1 MISMNNI
8 PNDLIYLDLKEHP
21 DVMKLVKYGMR
32 EKEIPFSIVQKI
44 LPNDILMHEDMMD
57 NVFIILNEAGVE
69 IMDEFHHIAKED
81 LKSNKEINQLISQL
95 VRDNRKLEDPIRLYL
110 EDIGKI
116 SLLTKKEERE
126 IAINLKNGEQMI
138 IDAIHQQEFIYDEVK
153 RYIDIIAKSP
163 QNVDLIFK
171 ILHPPRIYNVSAEE
185 KVKSKAKYMRFKSKY
200 LDLYKEFDKA
210 RKSKTTKEK
219 KDYQAILKQIIKLFN
234 SYKMNHTLYDRI
246 SQDCSKRH
254 QEIQKINSKNKEIE
268 KKSSLDKTDFK
279 KINMSKNDE
288 EILAEYSQKTHLPV
302 KNLLSISERYLEGQK
317 RIKTICTNLKM
328 KEKDL
333 AETSKKISEANAIIE
348 KNKNHLIK
356 SNLRLVIS
364 VAKKYIYRGLHFF
377 DLIQEGNIGLMNAIK
392 KYDYKRGYKFS
403 TYSTWWIRQAIMR
416 SISDKSKNIR
426 IPVHMIEQI
435 NKVLKENRLF
445 LQKHG
450 REPSSKE
457 LAEILGWKVKKIN
470 MVKNVSKEPISLQKP
485 VGDQNDTFLGDFLES
500 KETVDPRNGANFNML
515 CHELKKILN
524 SLPKRERKVLEM
536 RYGLTDGYSHTL
548 EETGFVFK
556 VTRERIRQIEGKAI
570 NRLKKKKEKSELLKE
585 YLKYE

>member
-1 MISMNNI
+1 MSNNNI

-21 DVMKLVKYGMR
+21 DVIKLVRYGSR
-32 EKEIPFSIVQKI
+32 EKEISFSIVQKI

-57 NVFIILNEAGVE
+57 NIFIILNEAGIE
-69 IMDEFHHIAKED
+69 IMDEFHHISKED

-116 SLLTKKEERE
+116 NLLTKKEERE
-126 IAINLKNGEQMI
+126 IAINIKNGEQMI
-138 IDAIHQQEFIYDEVK
+138 IDAIHQEEFIYDEIK
-153 RYIDIIAKSP
+153 RYIDIIDMSP
-163 QNVDLIFK
+163 NDVDLIFK
-171 ILHPPRIYNVSAEE
+171 ILHPPRIYNVSSEE

-200 LDLYKEFDKA
+200 LELYRQFEESRKPKTVKAKKE
-210 RKSKTTKEK
+210 
-219 KDYQAILKQIIKLFN
+219 YQAILKQIIKIFN
-234 SYKMNHTLYDRI
+234 SYKINHTLYDKI
-246 SQDCSKRH
+246 SENCYAKY
-254 QEIQKINSKNKEIE
+254 QEIQKINNKNKEIE
-268 KKSSLDKTDFK
+268 KKSSLDKVDFK
-279 KINMSKNDE
+279 KISTYKDNE
-288 EILAEYSQKTHLPV
+288 EILAEYSKKTHLPV
-302 KNLLSISERYLEGQK
+302 KNLLSITETYLEGQK
-317 RIKTICTNLKM
+317 KIKNICAKLKI

-333 AETSKKISEANAIIE
+333 VKISKKISEANAIIE

-364 VAKKYIYRGLHFF
+364 IAKKYIYRGLHFF

-457 LAEILGWKVKKIN
+457 LADILGWKVKKIN

-500 KETVDPRNGANFNML
+500 KETMDPRNGANFNML
-515 CHELKKILN
+515 CHELKKILH
-524 SLPKRERKVLEM
+524 SLPKREQKVLEM

-570 NRLKKKKEKSELLKE
+570 NRLKKKKEKNELLEE

>member
-1 MISMNNI
+1 MTANNI
-8 PNDLIYLDLKEHP
+8 PNDLIYLDLKEHL
-21 DVMKLVKYGMR
+21 DVIKLVKYGIR

-44 LPNDILMHEDMMD
+44 LPNDILLNEDMMD

-69 IMDEFHHIAKED
+69 IMDEFHHIEKEED
-81 LKSNKEINQLISQL
+81 LKTKKEINELISQL

-116 SLLTKKEERE
+116 SLLTKSQERD
-126 IAINLKNGEQMI
+126 IAINLKTGEQMI
-138 IDAIHQQEFIYDEVK
+138 VDAIHGGEYIYDEVN
-153 RYIDIIAKSP
+153 RYIGIIAKSP
-163 QNVDLIFK
+163 QDTDLIFK

-185 KVKSKAKYMRFKSKY
+185 KVKSKAKYSRFKNKY
-200 LDLYKEFDKA
+200 SDLYEQFDKA
-210 RKSKTTKEK
+210 RKPKSNEEREE
-219 KDYQAILKQIIKLFN
+219 YQKIVEQIVKLFN
-234 SYKMNHTLYDRI
+234 SYKVNHTLYDRI
-246 SQDCSKRH
+246 SKTITEMY
-254 QEIQKINSKNKEIE
+254 QEIQKINTKNKEIE
-268 KKSSLDKTDFK
+268 KKSSLKKEDLK
-279 KINMSKNDE
+279 KILTDKDDDSVLEDYSK
-288 EILAEYSQKTHLPV
+288 KVHLSP
-302 KNLLSISERYLEGQK
+302 KRLISISEKYIEGQK
-317 RIKTICTNLKM
+317 RIKSICTKLKI

-333 AETSKKISEANAIIE
+333 LKAFEKISEANIIIE

-457 LAEILGWKVKKIN
+457 LADILGWKVKKIN
-470 MVKNVSKEPISLQKP
+470 IVKSVSKEPISLQKP

-500 KETVDPRNGANFNML
+500 KETVNPRNGANFNML
-515 CHELKKILN
+515 CNELKKILH

-536 RYGLTDGYSHTL
+536 RYGLKDGYSHTL

-570 NRLKKKKEKSELLKE
+570 NRLKKKKQKSELLQE